1 VRLKATVSL
10 RLAATFACAVL
21 PAAVTLLAVPYGAQ
35 ASPEPRHPKP
45 KLEQTRPKVV
55 DAFRLRGTHGFIVN
69 VSVTNRRR
77 LTLGATR
84 LHGGIFNL
92 QGAGYELLAPQAAG
106 SDDIDARIGNL
117 GRIDVRFIR
126 EKVRK
131 EQPAPHCHG
140 PRTVVEEGH
149 YVGLVVFRGE
159 GGYTSV
165 QAAKAGAT
173 VTRTSAL
180 ECEPFVFSGPPR
192 SGDRVLTQARH
203 QKQAHAEG
211 ELITAELRAK
221 VKGRPIRFKAS
232 LLGELEPSGKL
243 AEPLI
248 AFFVAA
254 HRNRG
259 RIRET
264 GVADAAFMRAK
275 TFRLPEP
282 ELPNRGAIL
291 APPWPFLG
299 TGAFNRGPS
308 ESPSWTGDL
317 RVELPG
323 FGEVHLAGPRTR
335 ARYCASSDC
344 K

>member
-1 VRLKATVSL
+1 VSL

-21 PAAVTLLAVPYGAQ
+21 PAAVTLLAVPRGAE
-35 ASPEPRHPKP
+35 AAPKPRHPNP
-45 KLEQTRPKVV
+45 KLEQTRPKIVE
-55 DAFRLRGTHGFIVN
+55 AFRLRGTHGFIVN

-77 LTLGATR
+77 LTLGAAR

-92 QGAGYELLAPQAAG
+92 QGAGYELRAPQAAG
-106 SDDIDARIGNL
+106 SDDIHARIGNL

-126 EKVRK
+126 GKVRK

-140 PRTVVEEGH
+140 PKTVVEEGH
-149 YVGLVVFRGE
+149 YVGLIVFRGE
-159 GGYTSV
+159 SGYTSV
-165 QAAKAGAT
+165 HAAKTTAT
-173 VTRTSAL
+173 VTRTPAL

-192 SGDRVLTQARH
+192 SGDQAITQAGH
-203 QKQAHAEG
+203 QKQAQVEG
-211 ELITAELRAK
+211 ELITAELRAR

-248 AFFVAA
+248 AFFVMA

-264 GVADAAFMRAK
+264 GVADAAFTPAK

-291 APPWPFLG
+291 APPWPFHG
-299 TGAFNRGPS
+299 TGTFDRGPGGS
-308 ESPSWTGDL
+308 ASWTGDL
-317 RVELPG
+317 GVELPG
-323 FGEVHLAGPRTR
+323 FGEVHLAGPNTP
-335 ARYCASSDC
+335 ARYCASSNC